1 MADDRVAARL
11 RPLRQPVVPDPEF
24 AERLFL
30 RLVAEV
36 DFERGTVRRAS
47 LPSRVRRAW
56 QLTARERRVIWTLA
70 AVALLLGLLLSL
82 AIIGS
87 RVPAPSE
94 LVSRSQAVYDSPPA
108 FEMTVAMPTIVVR
121 YRFDGA
127 GLLRGDILPGRS
139 GSGRGVGTYFV
150 FDGVRYHEFD
160 SRGRLVGSFAM
171 QGVPVGWY
179 GRALLAPYNDY
190 SVGER
195 STPLAPFPL
204 TWTLAQTFELP
215 PPITNCAGAERGPD
229 ELVAGRLTYRLTCP
243 TVRNSYWVDT
253 ETLFVLKVLN
263 RGGEVFEA
271 TSVDFAPSFEPGTF
285 DIPDGPGGARP
296 LVYGAMEPGAYF
308 TPVFTPTITFRLG
321 DGWFNGFDRHSDG
334 RLSRENVDLLF
345 VRVDRLVDPETGEA
359 VPFDGSAT
367 DFVAWLERHPALAIS
382 APEPAQLPG
391 ASGVE
396 FELSVRPGTAGV
408 PCENT
413 PQFQCVFV
421 LAIDVGHIQLALDAR
436 ARVVALDVQ
445 GETVVLL
452 AFGDGAGDVDLPAIL
467 AFP

>member
-30 RLVAEV
+30 RLVAEM

-47 LPSRVRRAW
+47 LTSRIRRAW
-56 QLTARERRVIWTLA
+56 QLAARERRVIWTLA

-82 AIIGS
+82 AMIGS
-87 RVPAPSE
+87 RVPVPSD

-160 SRGRLVGSFAM
+160 SSGGLVGSFAM
-171 QGVPVGWY
+171 KGVPVGWY
-179 GRALLAPYNDY
+179 ARALLAPYNDY

-204 TWTLAQTFELP
+204 TWTLDMTFESP
-215 PPITNCAGAERGPD
+215 PPITNCAGVERGTD

-243 TVRNSYWVDT
+243 TVRKTYWVDA
-253 ETLFVLKVLN
+253 ETLFVLKVQD
-263 RGGEVFEA
+263 RGGEVLEA

-285 DIPDGPGGARP
+285 DIPGGPGGARP
-296 LVYGAMEPGAYF
+296 LVYGAMEPGAYY
-308 TPVFTPTITFRLG
+308 TPVFEPVMTLQLG
-321 DGWFNGFDRHSDG
+321 DGWFNGFDRPSDG
-334 RLSRENVDLLF
+334 RVSREGVDLLF
-345 VRVDRLVDPETGEA
+345 VRVDHLVDPVTGEA

-367 DFVAWLERHPALAIS
+367 DFVAWLERHPALTTTT
-382 APEPAQLPG
+382 PQPAQLPG
-391 ASGVE
+391 ASGME
-396 FELSVRPGTAGV
+396 FELSVRPGMAGV

-413 PQFQCVFV
+413 PQFQCIFL

-436 ARVVALDVQ
+436 ARVVALDVE

-452 AFGDGAGDVDLPAIL
+452 AFGNRADDLDLPAIV
-467 AFP
+467 AVP